1 VPYPGG
7 GTQVLHAGLVATYP
21 GARPQTRRWAL
32 LCTVVAAVLVIVLA
46 TYSDLAADAPTQGD
60 GWAYAASGE
69 IGSGTLT
76 ASSGREASMMD
87 GASAGRRPRDLTE
100 AVLTV
105 ASPADQSERPLS
117 APLGGTTLRP
127 QVPWAAPPQPGAAV
141 SGRVARPVA
150 RPAASRGAAVGAGA
164 TVSGGWHVAYVSW
177 YGPGFYGNRTA
188 CGLAYTREI
197 VGVAHRTLPC
207 GTRVM
212 FRNGSR
218 VVTTTVIDRGPYVAG
233 RNWDLSAGL
242 CTALAHCYTGNIE
255 WRFP

>member
-21 GARPQTRRWAL
+21 GARPHSRRWAL
-32 LCTVVAAVLVIVLA
+32 FSTVVAAVLVIIFA
-46 TYSDLAADAPTQGD
+46 TYSDLAVPSPATDD
-60 GWAYAASGE
+60 GWAYAPAGVLSADTLVSASGSA
-69 IGSGTLT
+69 GD
-76 ASSGREASMMD
+76 EAIEPT
-87 GASAGRRPRDLTE
+87 GRRPRDLTE
-100 AVLTV
+100 AVLTS
-105 ASPADQSERPLS
+105 AIPATLIERPLS
-117 APLGGTTLRP
+117 APVEGVAV
-127 QVPWAAPPQPGAAV
+127 VPRIPWVAVPQPGAV
-141 SGRVARPVA
+141 TGGRVARPA
-150 RPAASRGAAVGAGA
+150 PTRTAAVGAGT
-164 TVSGGWHVAYVSW
+164 TVSAGGWQWAYVSW

-212 FRNGSR
+212 FKNGSR

-242 CTALAHCYTGNIE
+242 CMALAHCYTGNIQ